1 MAQYP
6 YTKEDL
12 KDQFGWSF
20 QQVKTRL
27 RYLQVLLA
35 DHYQGSKGVQ
45 YRFDER
51 ALAILRRLHELENQG
66 YDIKEASKQIITEVE
81 KPEEE
86 SKSEDIK
93 VDQGETKALREEVK
107 HLRSEIQYK
116 NQEIDRLH
124 NKIDRLLPGKV
135 EEESEKEDDFKEL
148 GLIQVIKKWFTTKT

>member
-6 YTKEDL
+6 YTKNDL
-12 KDQFGWSF
+12 EDQFGWTF

-27 RYLQVLLA
+27 GYLEVLLS

-51 ALAILRRLHELENQG
+51 AFAILRRLHELEGQG
-66 YDIKEASKQIITEVE
+66 YGIKEASKQIIAEVE
-81 KPEEE
+81 NPKEE
-86 SKSEDIK
+86 SDKTDTK
-93 VDQGETKALREEVK
+93 KDQGNTKALKEEIK

-116 NQEIDRLH
+116 NKEIDRLH

-135 EEESEKEDDFKEL
+135 EEEEEEDFKEL
-148 GLIQVIKKWFTTKT
+148 GLIEVIKKWFTTKT